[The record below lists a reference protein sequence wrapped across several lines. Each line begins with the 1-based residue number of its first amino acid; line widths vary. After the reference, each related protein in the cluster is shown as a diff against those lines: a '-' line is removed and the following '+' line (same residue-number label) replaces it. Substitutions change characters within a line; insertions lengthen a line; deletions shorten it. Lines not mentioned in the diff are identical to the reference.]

1 MYERYIKRLLDIIIS
16 LCGIILLSP
25 VYLILV
31 ILVRKKLGS
40 PVLFTQERPGKDEKI
55 FKLYKFRS
63 MTDARDEKGN
73 LLPDEKRLPPFGKKL
88 RSTSL
93 DELPELFNI
102 LKGEMS
108 VIGPRPLLV
117 KYLPLYN
124 DVQKHRHDVRPG
136 LTGLAQINGR
146 NAITWEKKFE
156 YDVEYVDKISF
167 GLDLKIFFSTVRAVL
182 KREGIS
188 SETDATMEAFKGTP
202 LKEEK
207 EVKA

>member
-1 MYERYIKRLLDIIIS
+1 
-16 LCGIILLSP
+16 
-25 VYLILV
+25 
-31 ILVRKKLGS
+31 
-40 PVLFTQERPGKDEKI
+40 
-55 FKLYKFRS
+55 

-124 DVQKHRHDVRPG
+124 DFQKHRHDVRPG

-156 YDVEYVDKISF
+156 YDVEYVGNISF

-202 LKEEK
+202 SKEEK

>member
-1 MYERYIKRLLDIIIS
+1 M
-16 LCGIILLSP
+16 
-25 VYLILV
+25 
-31 ILVRKKLGS
+31 
-40 PVLFTQERPGKDEKI
+40 
-55 FKLYKFRS
+55 
-63 MTDARDEKGN
+63 
-73 LLPDEKRLPPFGKKL
+73 
-88 RSTSL
+88 
-93 DELPELFNI
+93 
-102 LKGEMS
+102 
-108 VIGPRPLLV
+108 

-207 EVKA
+207 GVKA